1 MSFPLFA
8 LSASVLTIVLTAS
21 TACAQGIGEGG
32 CVVSESATVYAES
45 TGDKVVATKK
55 QGECVAGIT
64 LRMGGLQ
71 REYAFR
77 PVDGRVKVQYFAG
90 EDARGMPR
98 FGWMD
103 PADLQT
109 FTYDCGCGT
118 SEHDKED
125 CAPYSGSFVKTYN
138 PCFNKA
144 RIEAMGG
151 KGAGSAAV
159 SAPSAAAAPRGAE
172 KALNN
177 DDVISLVKVGLDDS
191 MIISKIKSAKAT
203 NFDTSTDGLV
213 ALKTAKVSNAVVEAM
228 MKRTK

>member
-1 MSFPLFA
+1 MPSRCSVVSITVFA
-8 LSASVLTIVLTAS
+8 LVLGVS
-21 TACAQGIGEGG
+21 PVFAQGIGEGG
-32 CVVSESATVYAES
+32 CVISGSATVYAES
-45 TGDKVVATKK
+45 KGDNVVATKK

-98 FGWMD
+98 FGWMNPD
-103 PADLQT
+103 DLKT

-125 CAPYSGSFVKTYN
+125 CAPYSGSFVKTFN

-151 KGAGSAAV
+151 KGAGAPAV
-159 SAPSAAAAPRGAE
+159 SSPSAAAPRGAE
-172 KALNN
+172 KALRNE
-177 DDVISLVKVGLDDS
+177 DIISLVKVGLDDS
-191 MIISKIKSAKAT
+191 MIISKIKSAPAT

-228 MKRTK
+228 MKRSK